1 MLKSE
6 EATINLSYQR
16 HIVSMVTLRCL
27 SVLQLQTM
35 LLIFINGM
43 RWSLLS
49 TLNLELLT
57 ILFLS
62 LLQTHLGEL
71 SSVWDQV
78 LKMIPILTRKSSIWS
93 VRVQLI
99 DANIVVNA
107 LSWLDS
113 RMNSMNNKITILW
126 CSQLYLILMSK
137 KKICMSQLTHCSE
150 IDLQSTSKLSQ
161 PQMFTSM

>member
-62 LLQTHLGEL
+62 SLQTHLGEL

-78 LKMIPILTRKSSIWS
+78 LKMILMHMRKCFISAEK
-93 VRVQLI
+93 VQCI
-99 DANIVVNA
+99 DAMFVVNA
-107 LSWLDS
+107 LSL
-113 RMNSMNNKITILW
+113 
-126 CSQLYLILMSK
+126 
-137 KKICMSQLTHCSE
+137 
-150 IDLQSTSKLSQ
+150 
-161 PQMFTSM
+161 

>member
-107 LSWLDS
+107 LSW
-113 RMNSMNNKITILW
+113 
-126 CSQLYLILMSK
+126 
-137 KKICMSQLTHCSE
+137 
-150 IDLQSTSKLSQ
+150 
-161 PQMFTSM
+161 